1 MRYFFKIFLW
11 CTALWLAVSAV
22 GPVVARAEADAVAHG
37 AEQEKP
43 VIFLKKTERLN
54 ESRILARGVR
64 GFRGLLPH
72 YGLPEYGTSAGVGA
86 TGTGAAGSSLRGS
99 SSAASLGSSAGA
111 GAVLRTNVLCD
122 EMAGAA
128 ISQEKG
134 VWTSMNMDLK
144 MPNWVAWDLNLA
156 ASGADRDPFMAK
168 MPAGTVRL
176 PQHLWRMI
184 LDECYRFAFDQAL
197 SPVTIVCG
205 PLVSASASSTEP
217 VPATSAS
224 ATTPGSAT
232 ASNPA
237 NSSVAS
243 APSGASTAASAS
255 ASAYAGPVPYE
266 FFVVVCKKVR
276 GGLGWQSM
284 GFLLPNTANLP
295 ISGGLFK
302 YSVSVNMVE
311 YKTGFDFFKR
321 LPSHLEELIEE
332 MTTYELFCPY
342 IEDENYL
349 DDPFESIDFREL
361 MNDSLEDIRDSY

>member
-1 MRYFFKIFLW
+1 MKYFSKIFM

-37 AEQEKP
+37 AGQEKP

-72 YGLPEYGTSAGVGA
+72 YGLPEYGTSD
-86 TGTGAAGSSLRGS
+86 
-99 SSAASLGSSAGA
+99 GA

-168 MPAGTVRL
+168 MPVGTVRL

-184 LDECYRFAFDQAL
+184 LDECYRFALDQAL

-224 ATTPGSAT
+224 ATTPGSAF
-232 ASNPA
+232 ASA
-237 NSSVAS
+237 AASASAS
-243 APSGASTAASAS
+243 APAASPADSSSAS

>member
-11 CTALWLAVSAV
+11 CTAFWLVVSAV

-72 YGLPEYGTSAGVGA
+72 YGLPEYGTSAGAAVSPLHSGA
-86 TGTGAAGSSLRGS
+86 
-99 SSAASLGSSAGA
+99 SAGA

-205 PLVSASASSTEP
+205 PLVSVGKNE
-217 VPATSAS
+217 
-224 ATTPGSAT
+224 
-232 ASNPA
+232 
-237 NSSVAS
+237 
-243 APSGASTAASAS
+243 
-255 ASAYAGPVPYE
+255 PYE